1 MTRENRET
9 RGHGAYDGKMRKRS
23 IAVSAVLILAV
34 VACKKDS
41 NGTGS
46 TTTTTSASSSGLS
59 GDCKF
64 VIDKAQC
71 QPGGKA
77 VFCGMSHDG
86 KMKVSWQA
94 FSCPDCTAG
103 DKGVKCSAFTIG
115 EPCDMLATTSSQCS
129 KDGKSELTCDM
140 GTHVWKSEPCAGGCT
155 GDMEHGL
162 QCSQ

>member
-1 MTRENRET
+1 ML
-9 RGHGAYDGKMRKRS
+9 KRS
-23 IAVSAVLILAV
+23 IVVGAVLVMVAI
-34 VACKKDS
+34 ACKKDS
-41 NGTGS
+41 ATG
-46 TTTTTSASSSGLS
+46 TTTTTGSASGAGGVLS

-64 VIDKAQC
+64 VVDKAQC

-77 VFCGMSHDG
+77 AFCGMSNDG

-103 DKGVKCSAFTIG
+103 DKGVKCSAFSVG

-140 GTHVWKSEPCAGGCT
+140 GTHVWKSEPCAGGCK